1 MRALS
6 AAAVAVLG
14 SVAAAAAGAQ
24 PAATRATHTYV
35 NLNGVALK
43 ADVYTSATSPYG
55 TRRPAVVFIHGGGWT
70 CGNRDAFL
78 GWPRHLAETYG
89 VVAITVSYRLA
100 PITDAVT
107 GADGRIAYPGE
118 RDGCSADT
126 APTDD
131 LGLPRHRQP
140 YRSQIDDLRYFM
152 WQLRTHADA
161 LLVDRHRIAVVGA
174 SAGGHLAGMLGAV
187 DSLPL
192 VPRPGLR
199 AGDVYSRPNALVSI
213 AGPWNLTA
221 TGALPHPSTPGILPN
236 LFAGDPTEEQRKDA
250 SPTSYLS
257 DRWSGPPTLFI
268 HGETDTLV
276 PPQQS
281 IEACA
286 RMAGRCEHGQPLI
299 VQTSANVDPH
309 DALYLLQQRY
319 DAFIAFLARTV
330 AAPQPPGNQ

>member
-1 MRALS
+1 MRAPF
-6 AAAVAVLG
+6 AAAVVVLG
-14 SVAAAAAGAQ
+14 AVAAAAAVAQ
-24 PAATRATHTYV
+24 PVATKATYTYV

-78 GWPRHLAETYG
+78 GWPRHLAEAYG

-100 PITDAVT
+100 PITDAVL

-118 RDGCSADT
+118 RDGCSTDT

-161 LLVDRHRIAVVGA
+161 LQVDRHRIAVVGA

-192 VPRPGLR
+192 VPRPGLL

-221 TGALPHPSTPGILPN
+221 AATLPHPSAPGILRN
-236 LFAGDPTEEQRKDA
+236 LFGGEPTAEQRKDA

-257 DRWSGPPTLFI
+257 VNSTVPPTLFI
-268 HGETDTLV
+268 HGADDTLV
-276 PPQQS
+276 PAQQS

-286 RMAGRCEHGQPLI
+286 RMGARCAHGQPLI
-299 VQTSANVDPH
+299 VTTPPGVDPH
-309 DALYLLQQRY
+309 DTLYLLQQRY
-319 DAFIAFLARTV
+319 DDFIAFLARTI